1 MYSWEVANQ
10 VLVRKQR
17 VSSLTDSILV
27 YRFEPGTAVPGFHIP
42 RRRAR
47 LAHLVRGWTYFA
59 FAPLRYGSKSAHT
72 RSTVAVSTGSVI
84 GVFGSFSEK
93 ISRLT
98 LPQVGEIASGG

>member
-1 MYSWEVANQ
+1 
-10 VLVRKQR
+10 
-17 VSSLTDSILV
+17 LV
-27 YRFEPGTAVPGFHIP
+27 YRFEPGTALPGFHIP
-42 RRRAR
+42 PQRGCGLEVSWHSVITQKRSG
-47 LAHLVRGWTYFA
+47 LAHLVRGSTYFA
-59 FAPLRYGSKSAHT
+59 FASLRYGSKSDHT